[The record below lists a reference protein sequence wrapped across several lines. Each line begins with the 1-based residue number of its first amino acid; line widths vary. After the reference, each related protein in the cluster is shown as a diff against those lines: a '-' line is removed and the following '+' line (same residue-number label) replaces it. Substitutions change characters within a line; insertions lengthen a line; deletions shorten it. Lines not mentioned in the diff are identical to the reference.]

1 MTMKLDLK
9 KISDSF
15 APVIAQVKQYS
26 GFVVLLL
33 VLGVFAFIIVRI
45 NFYASREPSQAA
57 IDEKLL
63 HLQRTKIDQAAIDKI
78 EKLNSTNV
86 DVKALFDEARDNPFH
101 E

>member
-1 MTMKLDLK
+1 MNVDLK
-9 KISDSF
+9 KIPAAF
-15 APVIAQVKQYS
+15 APIMSKIRQYG
-26 GFVVLLL
+26 GFVVVLL
-33 VLGVFAFIIVRI
+33 VLAAFAFIIIRI
-45 NFYASREPSQAA
+45 NYYATLEPSQAA

-63 HLQRTKIDQAAIDKI
+63 NLKQTRINQDAIDKI

>member
-1 MTMKLDLK
+1 MNIHLQNIPTLFTPLLN
-9 KISDSF
+9 KIR
-15 APVIAQVKQYS
+15 QYA
-26 GFVVLLL
+26 GFVIVLL
-33 VLGVFAFIIVRI
+33 VLGGFAFIIMRI
-45 NFYASREPSQAA
+45 SYYATLEPSQTA

-63 HLQRTKIDQAAIDKI
+63 NLKQTRINQEAIDKI